1 MLEDNERKLLR
12 ILYNFFSLYR
22 RMTEW
27 RELSLKTGKTT
38 DELSQILLSL
48 ENKQYIYWDN
58 KLEVNSVVM
67 IQGWER
73 KEKTVLPPQESYWTQ
88 Y

>member
-22 RMTEW
+22 RMPEW
-27 RELSLKTGKTT
+27 RELFFKTGKTT
-38 DELSQILLSL
+38 QELSQILLSL
-48 ENKQYIYWDN
+48 EHKQYIYWDN

-73 KEKTVLPPQESYWTQ
+73 KEKTVLPLPESYWTQ